1 MREPGKAAGEMGW
14 TPVPKE
20 HGWKEIREE
29 ENTRCLGG
37 QRNPRTALGRVPG
50 LRVVGHLVR
59 AVYRAFRARH
69 PKEVDQV
76 PIGFGTPGAAPP
88 SEELVKAFRRE
99 LRSALGAAPEFRPT
113 RRYGAESPLQAN
125 LIDKWLAKAGDPERA
140 LKGWIE
146 DGVPLGIEAP
156 IECFGVFPPNTN
168 PKKNP
173 VSYGKGALDTAINN
187 YLSMKDQ
194 PEDAEIETERLIAL
208 GYLSRVP
215 RHELNTIVGV
225 KGKPARLALIVKEKV

>member
-1 MREPGKAAGEMGW
+1 M
-14 TPVPKE
+14 PKE

-37 QRNPRTALGRVPG
+37 QPNPRTALGRVPG

-125 LIDKWLAKAGDPERA
+125 LFDK
-140 LKGWIE
+140 
-146 DGVPLGIEAP
+146 
-156 IECFGVFPPNTN
+156 
-168 PKKNP
+168 
-173 VSYGKGALDTAINN
+173 
-187 YLSMKDQ
+187 
-194 PEDAEIETERLIAL
+194 
-208 GYLSRVP
+208 
-215 RHELNTIVGV
+215 
-225 KGKPARLALIVKEKV
+225 